1 MIALEEESCWNST
14 TSNTSCSP
22 GHRRRTARYEFL
34 TFRSPSAGRS
44 WLTGLLPTV
53 QSAAAARASMDENNR
68 WVTVGFTWN
77 GLRALGLDEA
87 SLDSF
92 PEEFRQGMVARAEIL
107 GDTGANHP
115 DHWLGG
121 LASPDLHAI
130 AILFARDAAERE
142 RCAVGASGPRRALRG
157 GGGAL
162 VARPRRDP
170 AVRLR
175 ARPLRLPRPDVA
187 AGHRGLGR
195 RADARLGRP
204 AEAGRIP
211 PRLPRRGRQRGRPT
225 RAGDPPPQRHLRGLP
240 PLGGARRGVPRLP
253 PRERPDA
260 RGAGTPRRQAHGP
273 VAERGPARPGAGE
286 GRPGP
291 RGRPAAQQRL
301 QLQGVRPPR
310 LRRAP
315 RGRTSAA

>member
-1 MIALEEESCWNST
+1 MLELDDIQHILLARAPALA
-14 TSNTSCSP
+14 
-22 GHRRRTARYEFL
+22 ARYEFL
-34 TFRSPSAGRS
+34 SFRNPSAGRR
-44 WLTGLLPTV
+44 WLTGILPTV
-53 QSAAAARASMDENNR
+53 QSAAEARASMDENSR

-77 GLRALGLDEA
+77 GLRALGVDEA
-87 SLDSF
+87 SLGTF
-92 PEEFRQGMVARAEIL
+92 PEEFKQGMVARAEIL

-115 DHWLGG
+115 DHWVGG

-130 AILFARDAAERE
+130 AILFARDRAERE
-142 RCAVGASGPRRALRG
+142 RCAVGASSTRRAMRG

-162 VARPRRDP
+162 VARPRRHP

-175 ARPLRLPRPDVA
+175 ARPLRLPRPAVA

-204 AEAGRIP
+204 AEGGRIH
-211 PRLPRRGRQRGRPT
+211 PRLPRRGRQRGQPT
-225 RAGDPPPQRHLRGLP
+225 RAGNPPPQRQLRGLP
-240 PLGGARRGVPRLP
+240 PPGGARRSVPRLP
-253 PRERPDA
+253 ARARPDA
-260 RGAGTPRRQAHGP
+260 GGTGTHRRQAHGP
-273 VAERGPARPGAGE
+273 LAERRPARPGAGE

-301 QLQGVRPPR
+301 QLQGIGPSR